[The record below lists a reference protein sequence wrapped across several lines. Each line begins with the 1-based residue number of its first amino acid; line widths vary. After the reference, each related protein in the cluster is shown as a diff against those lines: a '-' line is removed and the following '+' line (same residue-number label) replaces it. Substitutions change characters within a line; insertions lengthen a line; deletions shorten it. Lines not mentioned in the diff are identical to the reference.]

1 MIRLSAEAA
10 GSARVRSANWIGFL
24 SAGPTRLAPLAI
36 TTVNN
41 ATIASRTML
50 QFSSRTFMPE
60 KRGKWGL
67 VPAAFSPAESASG
80 EAESERHHVVS
91 QKRKPRLGG
100 AGFSWGSGM
109 GDRCAS
115 KISRGSHGKV
125 QKQKPHSGMSGALSL
140 EVASQ
145 ILPRIFVPCGVAP
158 RHKHTAPQT
167 HCRP

>member
-50 QFSSRTFMPE
+50 QFSSRTFMPGNVASGDWF
-60 KRGKWGL
+60 R
-67 VPAAFSPAESASG
+67 PHSARRKALSG

-100 AGFSWGSGM
+100 AGFS
-109 GDRCAS
+109 
-115 KISRGSHGKV
+115 
-125 QKQKPHSGMSGALSL
+125 
-140 EVASQ
+140 
-145 ILPRIFVPCGVAP
+145 
-158 RHKHTAPQT
+158 
-167 HCRP
+167 

>member
-24 SAGPTRLAPLAI
+24 SAGPTRLAPPAI
-36 TTVNN
+36 TTVNT

-50 QFSSRTFMPE
+50 QFSSRTFMPG

-67 VPAAFSPAESASG
+67 VPAVFSPAESASG

-115 KISRGSHGKV
+115 KISRGSRGKV
-125 QKQKPHSGMSGALSL
+125 QKQKPQLGHERGFEPGGRFTSPAQDFRSMCRCAKATNTLL
-140 EVASQ
+140 
-145 ILPRIFVPCGVAP
+145 
-158 RHKHTAPQT
+158 HKH
-167 HCRP
+167 